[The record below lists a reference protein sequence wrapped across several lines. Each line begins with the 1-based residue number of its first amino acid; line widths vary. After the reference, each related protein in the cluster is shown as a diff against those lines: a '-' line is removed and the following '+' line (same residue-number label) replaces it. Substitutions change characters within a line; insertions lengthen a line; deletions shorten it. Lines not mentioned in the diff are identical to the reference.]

1 MKTTIGII
9 ASLGA
14 VLVACQHDQPPP
26 AEPSATTTTTTT
38 ATYQPQP
45 QPQLQQP
52 YAQAESSAL
61 SEDRAYGSAS
71 TMTNPAPIEPIDPS
85 LEPAQPSTP
94 NAKAEANERKTP
106 GAMDQG
112 NTKSE
117 VKISATIRKQLL
129 ASKTL
134 SFGAKNVKIITNGTK
149 VTLKGTVKSDGEK
162 NEIEGVAKNADG
174 VTDVDDQ
181 IVVKQ

>member
-1 MKTTIGII
+1 MKTIIGSI
-9 ASLGA
+9 AVLGA

-26 AEPSATTTTTTT
+26 AQPTTTTSTTTT

-45 QPQLQQP
+45 QPVQQP

-61 SEDRAYGSAS
+61 SEDRASGR
-71 TMTNPAPIEPIDPS
+71 TNPAPIEPIDPS
-85 LEPAQPSTP
+85 LAPAEPSTP
-94 NAKAEANERKTP
+94 NAKAEANEKKTP
-106 GAMDQG
+106 SAMDQG

-117 VKISATIRKQLL
+117 VKISATIRKQIM

-149 VTLKGTVKSDGEK
+149 VTLKGSVKSEGER